1 MIGRAVYDILRLGIK
16 AVVAVLPLV
25 IWYPAWTYAHELWGD
40 LLIGWYQAGLSA
52 TSLAYRF
59 GYAAWPSIALIGPA
73 LTMTLALLLRRS
85 GLAMLATA
93 IAGFVGM
100 LAATLLTVW
109 PEATRL
115 AAMRPAYSWSAIL
128 NAADMA
134 VFYAGVVGFLAT
146 VAGTRALMGKSLTGK
161 SFGAARIKP
170 VERAASDI
178 FGHADWMDI
187 KEAQQLFGGTAR
199 TTGNSLGEP
208 LGGIVIGEAYRVD
221 QDAPARRGQKFD
233 PGDKRSWGKGGAAP
247 LLTFDLSWG
256 GTHGLVFAGSGA
268 YKTVSVS
275 VPTLLSYRGPIVTLD
290 PSSELAPMLT
300 RARTAMGRRVV
311 AIDPLKGTGGF
322 NALDWLDKNTPLID
336 GDIRAVVD
344 WICGEKHTATRD
356 APHAASGKAFF
367 EGRGKAVTEA
377 LLSDIVFDKSLPE
390 DKRNLA
396 TLAERLA
403 LPEKAMRAELS
414 RVHEHSSSPRARH
427 LAGQLMGLVAETFSG
442 VYGNMSEQT
451 EWLANPA
458 YAKLV
463 SGNSFRTADLVAGK
477 LDLFVNI
484 PMKVLESTP
493 ALARVVVGALLN
505 AVYEADG
512 VLPAGRVVFLL
523 DEVARLGYMSALSR
537 ARDAGRKYGITL
549 VMLYQS
555 EGQLREQWGE
565 GGRNAW
571 FESVSWRAYAAIGSL
586 EQARAVSEA
595 LGEHGVVFST
605 ETRNRGKSAR
615 PLEIGT
621 ASTNAAEQKSER
633 GRRLAT
639 VSEILTEARADEQFV
654 FVQGRKPLRCGRA
667 IYFRRPEMVAN
678 VEKNRFAPQAAAG

>member
-1 MIGRAVYDILRLGIK
+1 MLGRLSYDSLRFVIK
-16 AVVAVLPLV
+16 AAIAILPLV
-25 IWYPAWTYAHELWGD
+25 VWYPAWRYAHGLWGG
-40 LLIGWYQAGLSA
+40 LLIDWYQTGLSPA
-52 TSLAYRF
+52 SLAYRF

-73 LTMTLALLLRRS
+73 IAMTVALLLRRS
-85 GLAMLATA
+85 GMVLLPTA
-93 IAGFVGM
+93 IAGVVGM
-100 LAATLLTVW
+100 FTATLLTVW

-115 AAMRPAYSWSAIL
+115 SAFRPDYSWPAIL
-128 NAADMA
+128 NAADMTI
-134 VFYAGVVGFLAT
+134 FYAGVVGFLAT
-146 VAGTRALMGKSLTGK
+146 IAGIRMLTGK
-161 SFGAARIKP
+161 SLRAQSVKP
-170 VERAASDI
+170 VERASSDI

-187 KEAQQLFGGTAR
+187 SEAQQLFGGRAKATSNPR
-199 TTGNSLGEP
+199 
-208 LGGIVIGEAYRVD
+208 GGVVIGEAYRVD
-221 QDAPARRGQKFD
+221 QDAPARRGKKFD
-233 PGDKRSWGKGGAAP
+233 PRDRKTWGKGGTAP

-275 VPTLLSYRGPIVTLD
+275 VPTLLTWSGPTVTLD

-300 RARTAMGRRVV
+300 KARTGMGRRVV
-311 AIDPLKGTGGF
+311 AIDPLNGTGGF
-322 NALDWLDKNTPLID
+322 NALDWLQKDSALTD
-336 GDIRAVVD
+336 GDIRSVVD
-344 WICGEKHTATRD
+344 WICGEKHAATRD
-356 APHAASGKAFF
+356 TPHATSGKAFF
-367 EGRGKAVTEA
+367 EGRGKAITEA
-377 LLSDIVFDKSLPE
+377 LLSDIVFDKNLAD
-390 DKRNLA
+390 DKRNLV

-403 LPEKAMRAELS
+403 LPEKAMRTELS

-463 SGNSFRTADLVAGK
+463 SGNSFKTADLVAGN

-484 PMKVLESTP
+484 PMKVLEATP
-493 ALARVVVGALLN
+493 ALARVVVGSLLN

-512 VLPAGRVVFLL
+512 HLPGGRVVFLL

-537 ARDAGRKYGITL
+537 TRDAGRKYGITL

-571 FESVSWRAYAAIGSL
+571 FESVSWRSYAAIGSL

-595 LGEHGVVFST
+595 LGEHGAVFNI
-605 ETRNRGKSAR
+605 ETKNRGKSAK

-621 ASTNAAEQKSER
+621 ASTGAAEQKSER

-639 VSEILTEARADEQFV
+639 VSEILADARADEQFV

-667 IYFRRPEMVAN
+667 IYFRRPEMIAR
-678 VEKNRFAPQAAAG
+678 VEQNRFAPQEAIKAVTS

>member
-1 MIGRAVYDILRLGIK
+1 MFGRLSYDLVKTLFK
-16 AVVAVLPLV
+16 ATFAILPLV
-25 IWYPAWTYAHELWGD
+25 IWYPAWRYAHALWGGA
-40 LLIGWYQAGLSA
+40 LLDWHRTGLSPA
-52 TSLAYRF
+52 SVIYRL
-59 GYAAWPSIALIGPA
+59 GYAAWPSIALLGPA
-73 LTMTLALLLRRS
+73 ITMAAALLLRRS
-85 GLAMLATA
+85 GMVLPLTA
-93 IAGFVGM
+93 IAGVLGM
-100 LAATLLTVW
+100 AAATVFTVW

-115 AAMRPAYSWSAIL
+115 LGYRSDFAWSAIL

-134 VFYAGVVGFLAT
+134 IFYAGVVGFLAT
-146 VAGTRALMGKSLTGK
+146 TAGVRMLMGKSLHAQ
-161 SFGAARIKP
+161 SVKP
-170 VERAASDI
+170 VERASSDI

-187 KEAQQLFGGTAR
+187 RESQNLFGGSAKSTANPR
-199 TTGNSLGEP
+199 CGV
-208 LGGIVIGEAYRVD
+208 VIGEAYRVD

-233 PGDKRSWGKGGAAP
+233 PRDPKTWGKGGKSP

-268 YKTVSVS
+268 YKTVSVC
-275 VPTLLSYRGPIVTLD
+275 VPTLLTWRASIVTLD

-300 RARTAMGRRVV
+300 GARTAMGRRVIS
-311 AIDPLKGTGGF
+311 IDPMTGSGAF
-322 NALDWLDKNTPLID
+322 NALDWLTKSSPLID
-336 GDIRAVVD
+336 GDIRSVVD

-356 APHAASGKAFF
+356 APHGASGKAFF
-367 EGRGKAVTEA
+367 EGRGKAIVET
-377 LLSDIVFDKSLPE
+377 LLSDIVFDKNLSD
-390 DKRNLA
+390 DKRNLV
-396 TLAERLA
+396 TLAQRLA
-403 LPEKAMRAELS
+403 LPEAKMRNELA
-414 RVHEHSSSPRARH
+414 RIFEHSSSHRARH

-477 LDLFVNI
+477 LDLFINI

-493 ALARVVVGALLN
+493 ALARVVVGSLLN

-512 VLPAGRVVFLL
+512 VLPGGRIVFLL
-523 DEVARLGYMSALSR
+523 DEVARLGYMTSLAR

-555 EGQLREQWGE
+555 EGQLREQWGD
-565 GGRNAW
+565 GGKSAW
-571 FESVSWRAYAAIGSL
+571 FESASWRSYAAIGSL

-595 LGEHGVVFST
+595 LGEHGVVLNS
-605 ETRNRGKSAR
+605 ETKNRGKSAK

-621 ASTNAAEQKSER
+621 ASTGASEQRSER

-639 VSEILTEARADEQFV
+639 VSEILADARADEQFV

-667 IYFRRPEMVAN
+667 IYFRRPEMVAK
-678 VEKNRFAPQAAAG
+678 VERNRFAPQAASG